1 MNTKDVAD
9 FILDTNFDKLPPE
22 VITKAKLCVLDALG
36 GAIAAHNTK
45 SVGIMRGLICSMGG
59 KEEATLFGL
68 GLKAPLAGAALVNG
82 IMSTVLDTDDGCFS
96 SVGHLGHIGGC
107 VIPAALAVGE
117 REGSTGVEFL
127 EAVVVGYETALRK
140 GWMLRE
146 PEPKKP
152 PLTGGIGAYGAA
164 VAAAKLLKLTRGKII
179 NTLGICEAHL
189 PMPKLGGVALPGPAT
204 AAMTK
209 ESMHWATMTGV
220 MAALLAQ
227 GGFTGPSSIYDNPN
241 YDPSPLDTLGKEYL
255 TMNVYFKP
263 YCACR
268 QIHSTLDIILEMVK
282 KQALN
287 PGDVV
292 GITVEVGKAASRFYN
307 PRPVTVEQSEFSIP
321 FLVGAA
327 LVDGKVGPEQVR
339 ESRLSDKA
347 ILKQADKVKV
357 VFSEAVE
364 ALYPQKCGAIIT
376 VETKDGKKHKMQR
389 DIPRGEPED
398 PLSHKEIKGKFREWA
413 TTVMDKDRAEEVLAC
428 TNNLESLDNIGKLV
442 DLLASF

>member
-9 FILDTNFDKLPPE
+9 FILDTNFDRLPLE
-22 VITKAKLCVLDALG
+22 VINKAKLCILDTLG

-45 SVGIMRGLICSMGG
+45 SAGIMRGLIRSMGG

-96 SVGHLGHIGGC
+96 PVGHLGHIGGC

-140 GWMLRE
+140 GWIVRE
-146 PEPKKP
+146 PEPKKGWS
-152 PLTGGIGAYGAA
+152 TGGIGAYGAA
-164 VAAAKLLKLTRGKII
+164 AAAAKLLKLTRDEII
-179 NTLGICEAHL
+179 NTLGICEAHH
-189 PMPKLGGVALPGPAT
+189 PMPKLGGRVLPGPVT
-204 AAMTK
+204 VAMTK

-220 MAALLAQ
+220 MAVLLAQ
-227 GGFTGPSSIYDNPN
+227 GGFTGSSTIYDDPN

-255 TMNVYFKP
+255 IINVYFKP
-263 YCACR
+263 HCACR
-268 QIHSTLDIILEMVK
+268 AIHSALDIILEMVK
-282 KQALN
+282 KQTLN
-287 PGDVV
+287 PDDVV
-292 GITVEVGKAASRFYN
+292 GITVEIRKGASRFYD
-307 PRPVTVEQSEFSIP
+307 PRPVSIEQAEFSIP

-339 ESRLSDKA
+339 ESRLSDKT

-357 VFSEAVE
+357 VFSEAME
-364 ALYPQKCGAIIT
+364 AIYPQKCGAIVT
-376 VETKDGKKHKMQR
+376 VETKDGKKHKVQR

-398 PLSHKEIKGKFREWA
+398 PLSHKEIEDKFREWA